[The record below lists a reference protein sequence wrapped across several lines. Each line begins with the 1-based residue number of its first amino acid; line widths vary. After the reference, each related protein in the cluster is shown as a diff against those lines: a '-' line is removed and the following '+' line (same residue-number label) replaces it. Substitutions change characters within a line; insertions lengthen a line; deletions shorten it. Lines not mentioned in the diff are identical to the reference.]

1 MRVFEVRSPC
11 ILWLRL
17 FAMALTCLLLSC
29 RSADVAEEVIE
40 GQSQEP
46 TAEGSGGRQQAMILV
61 ASDDPSSD
69 FPPYTVALYPSG
81 NFFVSGDSRM
91 GSSQGHV
98 PSWMFRKI
106 MQDAATF
113 DVFGFERLL
122 HLEDSVV
129 PDNKITIC
137 DGERSVT
144 IVYTPVLGEYWMAA
158 AMERGEEFARQV
170 TLTYQLGQRVLDLTG
185 RDLR

>member
-1 MRVFEVRSPC
+1 MRAFEGRFHCVVRLSV
-11 ILWLRL
+11 
-17 FAMALTCLLLSC
+17 FAMALTCLIGGC
-29 RSADVAEEVIE
+29 RSADED
-40 GQSQEP
+40 QQDLDSHSREP
-46 TAEGSGGRQQAMILV
+46 MAEGSAWSQHAMILV

-69 FPPYTVALYPSG
+69 CPPYTVALYPSG
-81 NFFVSGDSRM
+81 NFVVSGDSRM

-98 PSWMFRKI
+98 PPWMFRKI

-113 DVFGFERLL
+113 GVYGFERVL